1 MPILQFTYY
10 NMERLI
16 RFSTLRVRQTDTSFV
31 RYLYHQVDWK
41 ERLIGILGARGTGK
55 TTMLLQRIRRRH
67 PDPDT
72 ALYLSLDDPWFQEH
86 ELIDLAENFANRG
99 GRYLYL
105 DEVHKYKGWAAS
117 VKTLYDTFPDLH
129 ILFTGSSILE
139 IQKGDA
145 DLSRRAIHY
154 HLEGLSFRE
163 YLNVTENLDLPAA
176 SLQEILKDHEK
187 ISQEIVRHTKVLKAF
202 QNYIKK
208 GYYPFF
214 LEGSENYYLKLVSTL
229 MQVLETD
236 LIQIEHLK
244 VESLQKLKRF
254 LTVVAELVPFQPNI
268 SELSKK
274 IRISRPM
281 IYQFLDYLQRS
292 SVIQMIYRES
302 KGMKKLEKPDKI
314 YLQNTNLSYS
324 LSDGE
329 PNRGTLRET
338 FFVNQ
343 VHPRYRISYE
353 KPFDFFIDSTHAVEV
368 GGKNKNASQLINRK
382 DGFLAIDDIETGYQ
396 NRIPL
401 WLFGFLY

>member
-1 MPILQFTYY
+1 
-10 NMERLI
+10 MERII

-31 RYLYHQVDWK
+31 RYLYQQIDWQ

-55 TTMLLQRIRRRH
+55 TTMLLQRIKQQH
-67 PDPDT
+67 PDT
-72 ALYLSLDDPWFQEH
+72 GVALYLSLDDPWFQEH
-86 ELIDLAENFANRG
+86 ELIDSAEDFANRG

-105 DEVHKYKGWAAS
+105 DEVHKYKGWSAS

-129 ILFTGSSILE
+129 IIFTGSSILE

-145 DLSRRAIHY
+145 DLSRRTVQY

-163 YLNVTENLDLPAA
+163 YLNVSENLQLPVS
-176 SLQEILKDHEK
+176 SLNEILYDHEK
-187 ISQEIVRHTKVLKAF
+187 ISQEIVKQTKILKAF
-202 QNYIKK
+202 QHYIKE

-214 LEGSENYYLKLVSTL
+214 LERSENYHLKLVNTL

-236 LIQIEHLK
+236 LVQIEHLK
-244 VESLQKLKRF
+244 VESVQKLKRF
-254 LTVVAELVPFQPNI
+254 LTVVAEMVPFQPNI
-268 SELSKK
+268 SELSHKVQ
-274 IRISRPM
+274 ISRPM

-292 SVIQMIYRES
+292 GVIQMVYQES

-314 YLQNTNLSYS
+314 YLHNTNLSYS
-324 LSDGE
+324 LADRE
-329 PNRGTLRET
+329 PDRGAVRET

-343 VHPRYRISYE
+343 VQPLHRISYGN
-353 KPFDFFIDSTHAVEV
+353 PFDFLIDGTCAVEI
-368 GGKNKNASQLINRK
+368 GGKNKSPSQLGNRK